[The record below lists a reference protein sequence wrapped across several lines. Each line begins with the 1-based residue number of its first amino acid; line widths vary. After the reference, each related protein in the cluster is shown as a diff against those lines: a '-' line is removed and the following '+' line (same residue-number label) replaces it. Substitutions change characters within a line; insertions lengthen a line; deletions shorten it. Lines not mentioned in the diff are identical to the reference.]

1 MSKRV
6 IVYITV
12 PSNRQLDPIVLKGSD
27 LAELLGTPIGQI
39 LGFNFDPNAR
49 NSNQWTQVPIQIDEM
64 HYQSWETIKNEPD
77 CRKVLNYT
85 IFIYF
90 PMDFQPFRSIK
101 ISSDTGS
108 NDGFLVCCCYNNC

>member
-1 MSKRV
+1 M
-6 IVYITV
+6 
-12 PSNRQLDPIVLKGSD
+12 DPIVLKGSD

-77 CRKVLNYT
+77 CRKVVLNT
-85 IFIYF
+85 QN
-90 PMDFQPFRSIK
+90 MTNS
-101 ISSDTGS
+101 T
-108 NDGFLVCCCYNNC
+108 LVSPVKMEYG

>member
-1 MSKRV
+1 M
-6 IVYITV
+6 
-12 PSNRQLDPIVLKGSD
+12 DPIVLKGSD

-64 HYQSWETIKNEPD
+64 HYQSWETIKNELD

-85 IFIYF
+85 ILKPLGFSFENLLIF
-90 PMDFQPFRSIK
+90 SFEFSFEFSMEFSIEFSLDFLKELSMEFSL
-101 ISSDTGS
+101 T
-108 NDGFLVCCCYNNC
+108 L

>member
-1 MSKRV
+1 M
-6 IVYITV
+6 
-12 PSNRQLDPIVLKGSD
+12 DPIVLKGSD

-85 IFIYF
+85 NLK
-90 PMDFQPFRSIK
+90 PL
-101 ISSDTGS
+101 
-108 NDGFLVCCCYNNC
+108 GFSFEFSLILSFEFSLKFSMEFVLES